1 MAYPWSRQTLGQ
13 ARVGRVGRVG
23 RLLPSGQG
31 CWAQPPQPPTQGEGL
46 SPGVPQYPRGVGV
59 RPPQNQALKDD
70 RQKPAQRAMEGEGS
84 EGHGGRYRAPD
95 RHRA

>member
-1 MAYPWSRQTLGQ
+1 MGNCG
-13 ARVGRVGRVG
+13 VGGVGRVG

-70 RQKPAQRAMEGEGS
+70 RQKPAQRVGRVNFS
-84 EGHGGRYRAPD
+84 ENKLFLSNFVG
-95 RHRA
+95 